1 MDGEGESVR
10 RSRDDHLKDWN
21 EALQIEGQTDW
32 NGMHNDKMEC
42 V

>member
-1 MDGEGESVR
+1 MVRENRSVGPD
-10 RSRDDHLKDWN
+10 DDHLKDWN